1 MFAID
6 RVVNITVI
14 MTLSAKGSRNVPK
27 LDICPLKF
35 LATYPSSFKKKG
47 HFFIKHNLA
56 RHRIWIKNLQ
66 KLCHCP
72 QDSESQISLS
82 NQFGLRIF
90 VIQTTTDKKEH
101 FKIFDT
107 NIYTYKVNDYH
118 WWINIRSHKPKIN
131 IYERVKSVW
140 WLCSELHGSCISAW
154 L

>member
-35 LATYPSSFKKKG
+35 LATYPSSFKKKR

-82 NQFGLRIF
+82 NQFGL
-90 VIQTTTDKKEH
+90 
-101 FKIFDT
+101 KILSYKQLLIRKSISRYLIP
-107 NIYTYKVNDYH
+107 IYTYRVNDYH

>member
-1 MFAID
+1 MSQSSTFVLWNFLQHIHQA
-6 RVVNITVI
+6 
-14 MTLSAKGSRNVPK
+14 
-27 LDICPLKF
+27 LKIR
-35 LATYPSSFKKKG
+35 
-47 HFFIKHNLA
+47 HFFIKYNLA
-56 RHRIWIKNLQ
+56 RQRIWIKNLQ

-82 NQFGLRIF
+82 NQFGLKLF
-90 VIQTTTDKKEH
+90 VLQTTTDKKEH

-107 NIYTYKVNDYH
+107 NIYTYRVNDYH

-140 WLCSELHGSCISAW
+140 WLRSELHGSCISAW